1 MRPGSIGDTM
11 RQVLPRARGLLGRP
25 AVLATVLL
33 LAGGGSALVLLPLFG
48 VPGFELGLAL
58 AISVGLLGGGTGIAA
73 AHQERRILTGALPRP
88 PLAEAAGLPGTAVG
102 RALGASLVLNLGV
115 LIPPFVCALLF
126 ARFRTACDP
135 FELAG
140 FYPLLTVPSAV
151 LASAAG
157 VFLGFSTARPRGA
170 AGLYA
175 LLLLLSLVVT
185 VVPIV
190 FGPQVFAFNVFLGH
204 LPGPL
209 YDEALQMTAALGW
222 FRVETL
228 LWAGGFAALALA
240 LLDVRTGRLTLKGA
254 RVGGLGL
261 VALCAVGIWML
272 EARAPQLG
280 LRMTDAYLA
289 EQLGGVRETE
299 HFVLHYPRGK
309 AREDVDRM
317 ARDLEFR
324 YAQTARFL
332 GVAPTER
339 VRVWLYRSE
348 DEKQRLV
355 GAGRTQFA
363 KPWRTELHI
372 QDKPFPHSVLH
383 HELAHVMAAPAGAG
397 FFRVTTRLGVWPL
410 MGVIEGLA
418 VAADDP
424 VQGELTLHQ
433 WAAGMRR
440 QGLAPDMRDLMG
452 PKGFYQ
458 SAPARAYT
466 VAGSFLRYLADT
478 YGADKLRAVYAHADF
493 DAAYGQPLDAL
504 VTEWERTLD
513 ALPLDASTLAR
524 AFARFRAG
532 SLFSRACAREVAR
545 LSDSARDALASDPQD
560 ALTRYQRAAA
570 LQPEEPSFQLGQAV
584 ALDALERS
592 ADAAG
597 VLDSLAEQVK
607 DRPALAAEVAVARA
621 DVALHLENLDAS
633 RAFLQAALAL
643 NAGPELTRTA
653 QVKLAALESPSR
665 RAPIEAYFRA
675 PQEELRLLLLDRAL
689 LASPQDPWLRYL
701 LGRRLHQVGAPAL
714 AADQLQRALADTA
727 LPEAIRREATRLK
740 IEAAYLAGDCGAV
753 RHEVG
758 ALPDYG
764 AAFRAVATEWRERCD
779 FEQTTFRGPLVPRQA
794 FR

>member
-1 MRPGSIGDTM
+1 M

-25 AVLATVLL
+25 AVLATVLV
-33 LAGGGSALVLLPLFG
+33 LAGGGSALVLVPLFG

-58 AISVGLLGGGTGIAA
+58 AIAVGLLGGGTGIAA
-73 AHQERRILTGALPRP
+73 AAQERRLLTGALPHPAR
-88 PLAEAAGLPGTAVG
+88 AEASTLPGTAVG
-102 RALGASLVLNLGV
+102 RALGASVVLNLGV
-115 LIPPFVCALLF
+115 LVPPFVCALLF

-140 FYPLLTVPSAV
+140 FYPLLTVPSAL
-151 LASAAG
+151 LASATG
-157 VFLGFSTARPRGA
+157 VFLGFATARPRGA
-170 AGLYA
+170 VGLYA
-175 LLLLLSLVVT
+175 LLLLASLLVT
-185 VVPIV
+185 VQPIV

-222 FRVETL
+222 FRLETL
-228 LWAGGFAALALA
+228 LWACAFVGLAMS
-240 LLDVRTGRLTLKGA
+240 LLDVRTGRLSLKGA

-261 VALCAVGIWML
+261 VALCAVGIGML

-289 EQLGGVRETE
+289 EELGGVRETE
-299 HFVLHYPRGK
+299 HFILHYPRGK

-324 YAQTARFL
+324 YAQTERFL

-355 GAGRTQFA
+355 GAGRTQYA

-372 QDKPFPHSVLH
+372 QDKPFPHSTLH
-383 HELAHVMAAPAGAG
+383 HELAHVMASPAGSG
-397 FFRVTTRLGVWPL
+397 FFRVTMRLGVWPL
-410 MGVIEGLA
+410 MGLIEGIA
-418 VAADDP
+418 VAADNP

-440 QGLAPDMRDLMG
+440 QGIAPDMRDLMG

-478 YGADKLRAVYAHADF
+478 YGADRLRTVYAHADF
-493 DAAYGQPLDAL
+493 DAAYGRPLGEL

-513 ALPLDASTLAR
+513 ALPLDDSTLAR
-524 AFARFRAG
+524 AFARFRTG

-545 LSDSARDALASDPQD
+545 LSESARDALASDPQD
-560 ALTRYQRAAA
+560 ALVRYQRAAA
-570 LQPEEPSFQLGQAV
+570 LQPEEHTFQLGQAA
-584 ALDALERS
+584 ALDALERP

-607 DRPALAAEVAVARA
+607 NRPALAAEVAMARA
-621 DVALHLENLDAS
+621 DVALRLNNVDAS
-633 RAFLQAALAL
+633 RAFLTAALAL
-643 NAGPELTRTA
+643 NAGPEVTRTA

-675 PQEELRLLLLDRAL
+675 PHEELRLLLLDRAL
-689 LASPQDPWLRYL
+689 LLSPQDPWLHYL

-714 AADQLQRALADTA
+714 AAEQLQRALSDTG
-727 LPEAIRREATRLK
+727 LPEAIRREAIRLR
-740 IEAAYLAGDCGAV
+740 IEAGYLAGDCGAV

-764 AAFRAVATEWRERCD
+764 AAFRASATEWRERCD